1 MRKHILVTNTIDI
14 YLGDCNEIVPALD
27 RKYDFAC
34 CDVQYGIGA
43 SNPSKKNKSIVQKN
57 GNRLPV
63 AQANY
68 PSKEWDNEICNNDYF
83 QMLEHH
89 CSRQLIF
96 GGNYYGLAG
105 GYLVWDK
112 LNSESDQYGCE
123 LAWLSFTKRTDVVYC
138 LWSGM
143 MQGSYCGKDIRKAL
157 RQIGNKKLNQSRIH
171 QCEKPIILYDYIY
184 QTYLPEGGTV
194 LDTHG
199 GSMSNVFSMVKQ
211 GNISA
216 VVIEKDIDH
225 YNDAKKRLLLFE
237 KQADA
242 FRNTKII
249 FHH

>member
-1 MRKHILVTNTIDI
+1 MSHTIDI
-14 YLGDCNEIVPALD
+14 YFGDCNEIVPALG

-34 CDVQYGIGA
+34 CDIPYVIGA
-43 SNPSKKNKSIVQKN
+43 SSPTKKNKSIVQKN
-57 GNRLPV
+57 GNVLSV
-63 AQANY
+63 KQSEY
-68 PSKEWDNEICNNDYF
+68 PIKEWDNEACLPAYF
-83 QMLEHH
+83 DMLYA
-89 CSRQLIF
+89 CSAKQLIF
-96 GGNYYGLAG
+96 GGNYYGLLG

-112 LNSESDQYGCE
+112 LNGESDQYGCE
-123 LAWLSFTKRTDVVYC
+123 LAWLSFTDRTDIVYC

-143 MQGSYCGKDIRKAL
+143 MQGSYCGKNIRKAL

-171 QCEKPIILYDYIY
+171 QTEKPIILYDYIY
-184 QTYLPEGGTV
+184 QTYLPDGGTV

-225 YNDAKKRLLLFE
+225 YNDAKNRLLLFE

-242 FRNTKII
+242 FRKTKIV